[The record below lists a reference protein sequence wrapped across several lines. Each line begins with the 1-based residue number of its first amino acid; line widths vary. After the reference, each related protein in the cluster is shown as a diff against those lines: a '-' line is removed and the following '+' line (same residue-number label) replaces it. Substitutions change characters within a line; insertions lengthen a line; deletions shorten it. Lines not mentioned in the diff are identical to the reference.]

1 MRGIVTRH
9 PNSRQIACRLCNLK
23 RALWVIFALTLL
35 LLSGCR
41 VASFSEEKA
50 LSGTTLTQTD
60 QGKSISIR
68 PGEVMEISLKENP
81 STGFRWSL
89 EKSNDEILELLN
101 SDYIQA
107 FGPEVGSGGKRI
119 WKFKAKKSGDVL
131 LVLKRW
137 RAWEGDKSIVE
148 RFDAI
153 IRVVTE

>member
-1 MRGIVTRH
+1 M
-9 PNSRQIACRLCNLK
+9 
-23 RALWVIFALTLL
+23 
-35 LLSGCR
+35 
-41 VASFSEEKA
+41 
-50 LSGTTLTQTD
+50 SGTKLTQAD
-60 QGKSISIR
+60 EGKSISIKM
-68 PGEVMEISLKENP
+68 GDVMEISLNENS

-107 FGPEVGSGGKRI
+107 FGSEVGSGGKRI